1 MFTDLIVRSDTF
13 LQKIAAH
20 MYEKEI
26 EQVRS
31 TLEEEIKRAREL
43 QSRAMDNVA
52 TDKANKKEERSEE
65 DYSLADTLEKLKGNS
80 ESSEDDKT
88 D

>member
-1 MFTDLIVRSDTF
+1 
-13 LQKIAAH
+13 
-20 MYEKEI
+20 
-26 EQVRS
+26 
-31 TLEEEIKRAREL
+31 
-43 QSRAMDNVA
+43 MDNVA

>member
-1 MFTDLIVRSDTF
+1 
-13 LQKIAAH
+13 
-20 MYEKEI
+20 
-26 EQVRS
+26 
-31 TLEEEIKRAREL
+31 EL

-65 DYSLADTLEKLKGNS
+65 EYNLADTLEKLKSNS